1 MMKSN
6 SDKAAPDRTVSDRR
20 GFLRMI
26 GTGAAGGA
34 AALVA
39 GEAAA
44 ETIASEPARKEGEL
58 YRETQHIK
66 TYYELAK
73 F

>member
-1 MMKSN
+1 MKSN

-44 ETIASEPARKEGEL
+44 DTGPAAESRKEGEL
-58 YRETQHIK
+58 YRETEHIK